1 VIKTI
6 HGHPQRHKVCRP
18 GKPSSDLSIEL
29 TPSVDHIT
37 AGNAIA
43 YRIKVQ
49 NQGKYFV
56 PGVVVSIDIPAQGS
70 AFVSEGSGFCL
81 PEPGEGPRTITCRLG
96 TLPPPE
102 TSDWPP
108 PTVIIA
114 RRWAGRAGSFAVKAR
129 VQSASA
135 RDPRPANNRAEAQTA
150 VRSGPASADLSVS
163 VDTNPN
169 PAPFADDFTDTVT
182 ITNEGPSEVT
192 PAYVTLLLPQGT
204 EFVGLAGLPQNDS
217 PACFPF
223 PGGSPGTMTLCIG
236 VLESGQTVTA
246 RLSLITLPHTPPVL
260 ETNAFVTSGT
270 PDPDLANNRATSTA
284 ALAPFHPTVGVDLVL
299 SLSPPGKATAGH
311 DFELT
316 FEVVNQGAE
325 TAQDVHVVIQAPRE
339 FEFNHGALRVI
350 SEQADRRDIRCSGAS
365 ALDCKFPSLSSGG
378 RIRGSVVGKLP
389 AAGAFSATSAVSSSE
404 TDSDP
409 ADNTATV
416 DFSIGS
422 GAG

>member
-1 VIKTI
+1 M
-6 HGHPQRHKVCRP
+6 GRP
-18 GKPSSDLSIEL
+18 RGEL
-29 TPSVDHIT
+29 RRQG
-37 AGNAIA
+37 ARAI
-43 YRIKVQ
+43 RVR
-49 NQGKYFV
+49 
-56 PGVVVSIDIPAQGS
+56 
-70 AFVSEGSGFCL
+70 
-81 PEPGEGPRTITCRLG
+81 PR
-96 TLPPPE
+96 
-102 TSDWPP
+102 
-108 PTVIIA
+108 
-114 RRWAGRAGSFAVKAR
+114 
-129 VQSASA
+129 SAS
-135 RDPRPANNRAEAQTA
+135 RKQPSEAQTA